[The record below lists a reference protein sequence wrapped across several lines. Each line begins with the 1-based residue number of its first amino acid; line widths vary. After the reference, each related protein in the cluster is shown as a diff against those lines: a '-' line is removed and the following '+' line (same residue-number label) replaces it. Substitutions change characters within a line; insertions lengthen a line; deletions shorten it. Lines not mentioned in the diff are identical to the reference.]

1 MGGPRDAR
9 DHRVHQGTR
18 GPGDQGNCSVGA
30 LRPVDSLTTTIGA
43 LIATY
48 LDALNA
54 ELKTAGAWVF
64 AGGLHPPSAATVLRP
79 RKGDVLIT
87 DGPFAEGKEHIGG
100 FTVIDVPDLD
110 AALEWGRRMAE
121 ASTLP
126 IEVRPFQGEG

>member
-1 MGGPRDAR
+1 M
-9 DHRVHQGTR
+9 
-18 GPGDQGNCSVGA
+18 
-30 LRPVDSLTTTIGA
+30 
-43 LIATY
+43 
-48 LDALNA
+48 
-54 ELKTAGAWVF
+54 
-64 AGGLHPPSAATVLRP
+64 HPPSTATVLRP

-110 AALEWGRRMAE
+110 TALEWGRRMAE